1 MYKDLIFVYLQPRVN
16 KNSQNLAILSL
27 QFDGVTVKTS
37 DWPIF
42 APVPSNSPRRLC
54 ESSLCP
60 VSFSFLKWRIHRQ
73 TCLLTTL
80 SQVLQF
86 TRQHQ

>member
-1 MYKDLIFVYLQPRVN
+1 MRP
-16 KNSQNLAILSL
+16 AIVS
-27 QFDGVTVKTS
+27 GIVTGDAQVS
-37 DWPIF
+37 YWSIF
-42 APVPSNSPRRLC
+42 APVPSNSPRSLF

-60 VSFSFLKWRIHRQ
+60 VSFSFLKWRIHWQ

>member
-1 MYKDLIFVYLQPRVN
+1 MRPASVSGNVTGDALVYYW
-16 KNSQNLAILSL
+16 S
-27 QFDGVTVKTS
+27 
-37 DWPIF
+37 IF

-54 ESSLCP
+54 ESSLGP